1 MSNPLVNQVHVD
13 AALTQ
18 MSVAYIQ
25 NANNFVARKMFP
37 VLPVQYRSDK
47 YFVYSQADFLRDEAQ
62 LRAAGT
68 ESAGSEYAL
77 TTATYT
83 AQRFA
88 LHKDIADEVRHN
100 ADPAIDPERD
110 AVNFLA
116 QKMLIHEDRKFAQDF
131 MTTGVWDTDRQG
143 VAAGPAAGQFVQWT
157 TATLDIIAQV
167 DAWGDTIQK
176 ATGNRPNKLLLSRD
190 VYAVV
195 KNNATILDS
204 IKYTQTGV
212 LTEQL
217 LASLLGLDEVVVA
230 DGIYNSAAAGAAG
243 SYAFAVGEDAGVSQS
258 GLLAYVNPTPSI
270 LQPTAGYT
278 FSWNPYA
285 DAAGGALIKSFY
297 MDQLASDRVE
307 AEMYWDQ
314 KAVSSSC
321 GLFFYDAI

>member
-13 AALTQ
+13 AALSQ

-25 NANNFVARKMFP
+25 NASNFVARKMFP

-62 LRAAGT
+62 IRAAGV

-83 AQRFA
+83 AERYA
-88 LHKDIADEVRHN
+88 LHKDIADEVRFN

-110 AVNFLA
+110 AVEFLA
-116 QKMLIHEDRKFAQDF
+116 QKMLIHEDRKFAADF
-131 MTTGVWDTDRQG
+131 MKTGVWGTDRQG
-143 VAAGPAAGQFVQWT
+143 GGVNFANWTVAT
-157 TATLDIIAQV
+157 TDIIAQI

-195 KNNATILDS
+195 KNNATILES

-212 LTEQL
+212 ITQQL
-217 LASLLGLDEVVVA
+217 LANLLGLDEVVVA
-230 DGIYNSAAAGAAG
+230 DGLYNSAAAGAAA
-243 SYAFAVGEDAGVSQS
+243 SYKYAIGEDAGVGQS

-314 KAVSSSC
+314 KAVSASC

>member
-1 MSNPLVNQVHVD
+1 MSNPLVNNVHVD
-13 AALTQ
+13 AALSQ

-47 YFVYSQADFLRDEAQ
+47 YFVYSQADFLRDEAR
-62 LRAAGT
+62 LRAAGV

-83 AQRFA
+83 AERYA
-88 LHKDIADEVRHN
+88 LHKDIADEVRFN

-110 AVNFLA
+110 AVEFLA
-116 QKMLIHEDRKFAQDF
+116 QKMLIHEDRKFAADF
-131 MTTGVWDTDRQG
+131 MKTGVWGTDRQG
-143 VAAGPAAGQFVQWT
+143 GGVNFANWTVAT
-157 TATLDIIAQV
+157 TDIIAQI

-195 KNNATILDS
+195 KNNATILES

-212 LTEQL
+212 ITQQL
-217 LASLLGLDEVVVA
+217 LANLLGLDEVVVA
-230 DGIYNSAAAGAAG
+230 DGLYNSAAAGAAA
-243 SYAFAVGEDAGVSQS
+243 SYKYAIGEDAGVGQS

-278 FSWNPYA
+278 FSWNPFA

-314 KAVSSSC
+314 KAVSASC

>member
-13 AALTQ
+13 AALSQ

-62 LRAAGT
+62 IRAAGV

-83 AQRFA
+83 AERYA
-88 LHKDIADEVRHN
+88 LHKDIADAVRFN

-110 AVNFLA
+110 AVEFLA
-116 QKMLIHEDRKFAQDF
+116 QKMLIHEDRKFAADF
-131 MTTGVWDTDRQG
+131 MKTGVWGTDRQG
-143 VAAGPAAGQFVQWT
+143 GGVNFANWTVAT
-157 TATLDIIAQV
+157 TDIIAQI

-195 KNNATILDS
+195 KNNATILES

-212 LTEQL
+212 ITQQL
-217 LASLLGLDEVVVA
+217 LANLLGLDEVVVA
-230 DGIYNSAAAGAAG
+230 DGLYNSAAAGAAA
-243 SYAFAVGEDAGVSQS
+243 SYKYAIGEDAGVGQS

-314 KAVSSSC
+314 KAVSASC

>member
-13 AALTQ
+13 AALSQ

-62 LRAAGT
+62 IRAAGV

-83 AQRFA
+83 AERYA
-88 LHKDIADEVRHN
+88 LHKDIADEVRFN

-110 AVNFLA
+110 AVEFLA
-116 QKMLIHEDRKFAQDF
+116 QKMLIHEDRKFAADF
-131 MTTGVWDTDRQG
+131 MKTGVWGTDRQG
-143 VAAGPAAGQFVQWT
+143 GGVNFANWTVAT
-157 TATLDIIAQV
+157 TDIIAQI

-195 KNNATILDS
+195 KNNATILES

-212 LTEQL
+212 ITQQL
-217 LASLLGLDEVVVA
+217 LANLLGLDEVVVA
-230 DGIYNSAAAGAAG
+230 DGLYNSAAAGAAA
-243 SYAFAVGEDAGVSQS
+243 SYKYAIGEDAGVGQS

-314 KAVSSSC
+314 KAVSASC

>member
-13 AALTQ
+13 AALSQ

-25 NANNFVARKMFP
+25 NANKFVARKMFP

-62 LRAAGT
+62 IRAAGV

-83 AQRFA
+83 AERYA
-88 LHKDIADEVRHN
+88 LHKDIADEVRFN

-110 AVNFLA
+110 AVEFLA
-116 QKMLIHEDRKFAQDF
+116 QKMLIHEDRKFAADF
-131 MTTGVWDTDRQG
+131 MKTGVWGTDRQG
-143 VAAGPAAGQFVQWT
+143 GGVNFANWTVAT
-157 TATLDIIAQV
+157 TDIIAQI

-195 KNNATILDS
+195 KNNATILES

-212 LTEQL
+212 ITQQL
-217 LASLLGLDEVVVA
+217 LANLLGLDEVVVA
-230 DGIYNSAAAGAAG
+230 DGLYNSAAAGAAA
-243 SYAFAVGEDAGVSQS
+243 SYKYAIGEDAGVGQS

-314 KAVSSSC
+314 KAVSASC

>member
-13 AALTQ
+13 AALSQ

-25 NANNFVARKMFP
+25 KATNFVARRMMP
-37 VLPVQYRSDK
+37 VVPVQFRSDK
-47 YFVYSQADFLRDEAQ
+47 YFVYDQADFLRDEAQ

-77 TTATYT
+77 STATYT
-83 AQRFA
+83 AERYA

-110 AVNFLA
+110 AVSFLM

-131 MTTGVWDTDRQG
+131 MKTSVWGADKRGAGNDFANWTVSTT
-143 VAAGPAAGQFVQWT
+143 
-157 TATLDIIAQV
+157 DIIAQI
-167 DAWGDTIQK
+167 DAWGDIIQK

-195 KNNATILDS
+195 KNNATILES

-212 LTEQL
+212 ITQEL
-217 LASLLGLDEVVVA
+217 LAGLLGLDEVVVA
-230 DGIYNSAAAGAAG
+230 DGVYNSAASGATA
-243 SYAFAVGEDAGVSQS
+243 SYKYAIGEDAGFTKS

-270 LQPTAGYT
+270 LQPSAGYT

-285 DAAGGALIKSFY
+285 DAAGGALVKSFY
-297 MDQLASDRVE
+297 MDQLSSDRVE

-314 KAVSSSC
+314 KAVSASC
-321 GLFFYDAI
+321 GLFFYDAV

>member
-13 AALTQ
+13 AALSQ

-25 NANNFVARKMFP
+25 NANNFVARRMMP

-47 YFVYSQADFLRDEAQ
+47 YFVYDQGDFLRDEAQ
-62 LRAAGT
+62 MRAAGT

-83 AQRFA
+83 AQRYA
-88 LHKDIADEVRHN
+88 LHKDIADEIRFN

-110 AVNFLA
+110 AVEFLA

-131 MTTGVWDTDRQG
+131 MTTGVWGSDKQG
-143 VAAGPAAGQFVQWT
+143 AGNDFASWT
-157 TATLDIIAQV
+157 VTTTDIIAQV
-167 DAWGDTIQK
+167 DAWGDIIQK
-176 ATGNRPNKLLLSRD
+176 ATGNRPNKLLLSRE

-195 KNNATILDS
+195 KNNSTILES

-212 LTEQL
+212 LTPDL
-217 LASLLGLDEVVVA
+217 LAGLLGVDEVIVA
-230 DGIYNSAAAGAAG
+230 DGIYNSSAAGAAA
-243 SYAFAVGEDAGVSQS
+243 SYKFAVGEDAGVTKS
-258 GLLAYVNPTPSI
+258 GLLAYVNPTPSL
-270 LQPTAGYT
+270 LQPSAGYT

-285 DAAGGALIKSFY
+285 DAAGGAIIKSFY

-314 KAVSSSC
+314 KLVSSSC
-321 GLFFYDAI
+321 GLFFYDAV

>member
-13 AALTQ
+13 AALSQ

-47 YFVYSQADFLRDEAQ
+47 YFVYSQADFLRDEVQ
-62 LRAAGT
+62 LRAAGV

-77 TTATYT
+77 STATYT
-83 AQRFA
+83 AQRYA

-116 QKMLIHEDRKFAQDF
+116 QKMLIHEDRKFAADF

-143 VAAGPAAGQFVQWT
+143 GGVNFANWAVT
-157 TATLDIIAQV
+157 TTDIIAQV
-167 DAWGDTIQK
+167 DAWGDIIQK

-195 KNNATILDS
+195 KNNATILES

-212 LTEQL
+212 LTQDL
-217 LASLLGLDEVVVA
+217 LANLLGLNEVVVA
-230 DGIYNSAAAGAAG
+230 DGVYNTAAAGAAG

-321 GLFFYDAI
+321 GLFFYDAV

>member
-1 MSNPLVNQVHVD
+1 MPNPLVNQVHVD

-25 NANNFVARKMFP
+25 EATKFVARKMFP
-37 VLPVQYRSDK
+37 VLPVEFRSDK
-47 YFVYSQADFLRDEAQ
+47 YFVYSQEDFLRDDAR

-83 AQRFA
+83 SQRYS

-100 ADPAIDPERD
+100 ASGAVDPERD
-110 AVNFLA
+110 AVRFLS

-143 VAAGPAAGQFVQWT
+143 GGVNFANWTVAT
-157 TATLDIIAQV
+157 TDIIAQV
-167 DAWGDTIQK
+167 DAWGDIIQK

-217 LASLLGLDEVVVA
+217 LASLLGLNEVVVA
-230 DGIYNSAAAGAAG
+230 DGIYNTAAQGAAG
-243 SYAFAVGEDAGVSQS
+243 SYAYAVGEDAGVSQS

-297 MDQLASDRVE
+297 MDQIASDRVE

>member
-1 MSNPLVNQVHVD
+1 MSNPLVNNVHVD
-13 AALTQ
+13 AALSQ

-47 YFVYSQADFLRDEAQ
+47 YFVYSQADFLRDEAR
-62 LRAAGT
+62 LRAAGV

-83 AQRFA
+83 AERYA
-88 LHKDIADEVRHN
+88 LHKDIADEVRFN

-110 AVNFLA
+110 AVEFLA
-116 QKMLIHEDRKFAQDF
+116 QKMLIHEDRKFAADF
-131 MTTGVWDTDRQG
+131 MKTGVWGADRQG
-143 VAAGPAAGQFVQWT
+143 GGVNFANWTVAT
-157 TATLDIIAQV
+157 TDIIAQI

-195 KNNATILDS
+195 KNNATILES

-212 LTEQL
+212 ITQQL
-217 LASLLGLDEVVVA
+217 LANLLGLDEVVVA
-230 DGIYNSAAAGAAG
+230 DGLYNSAAAGAAA
-243 SYAFAVGEDAGVSQS
+243 SYKYAIGEDAGVGQS

-307 AEMYWDQ
+307 AEMYWDL
-314 KAVSSSC
+314 KAVSASC

>member
-13 AALTQ
+13 AALSQ

-62 LRAAGT
+62 IRAAGT

-83 AQRFA
+83 AQRYA
-88 LHKDIADEVRHN
+88 LHKDVADEVRFN

-110 AVNFLA
+110 AVEFLA
-116 QKMLIHEDRKFAQDF
+116 QKMLIHEDRKFATDF
-131 MTTGVWDTDRQG
+131 MKTGVWGTDRQG
-143 VAAGPAAGQFVQWT
+143 GGVNFANWTVAT
-157 TATLDIIAQV
+157 TDIIAQI
-167 DAWGDTIQK
+167 DAWGDIIQK

-195 KNNATILDS
+195 KNNATILES

-212 LTEQL
+212 ITQQL
-217 LASLLGLDEVVVA
+217 LANLLGLDEVVVA
-230 DGIYNSAAAGAAG
+230 DGLYNSAAAGAAA
-243 SYAFAVGEDAGVSQS
+243 SYKYAIGEDAGLGQS
-258 GLLAYVNPTPSI
+258 GLLAYVNPTPSL

-297 MDQLASDRVE
+297 MDQLASDRIE